1 MNAKTPGKK
10 SGNRTVFQQ
19 PIKFG
24 FFFGGGELDRRL
36 FFLFHVMG
44 TRTSGMK
51 LLHEA
56 GICLFTFLLAFCL
69 FLQYLVHSISPQ
81 YLRPSVH
88 SVFPFQILQWCSAR
102 PFIKTGE
109 RTDIFQY
116 YILPNSLPIKIT
128 NIKDFFVNPF
138 KLISPWISGFPL
150 YTPLSNTLYSV
161 REKLVNFTFRASVY
175 CLLTQHLM

>member
-1 MNAKTPGKK
+1 
-10 SGNRTVFQQ
+10 
-19 PIKFG
+19 
-24 FFFGGGELDRRL
+24 
-36 FFLFHVMG
+36 
-44 TRTSGMK
+44 MK

-56 GICLFTFLLAFCL
+56 GICLFTFILAFSL
-69 FLQYLVHSISPQ
+69 FLQYLVLSISPQ

-109 RTDIFQY
+109 GTDIFQY

-150 YTPLSNTLYSV
+150 YMPLSNTLYFSE
-161 REKLVNFTFRASVY
+161 RKTCQFHF
-175 CLLTQHLM
+175 